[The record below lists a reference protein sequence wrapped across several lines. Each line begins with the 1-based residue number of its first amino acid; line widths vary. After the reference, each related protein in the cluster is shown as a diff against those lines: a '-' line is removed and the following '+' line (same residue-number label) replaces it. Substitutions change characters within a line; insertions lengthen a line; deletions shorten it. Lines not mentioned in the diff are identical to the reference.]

1 MKITNKK
8 KNVSKTFGMR
18 QSGLD
23 SLDYLRCCNDDI
35 SASELVNQALE
46 LMSKKE
52 KMKEA
57 IKERYKKYGE
67 VNLMIHDRAYY
78 HIKKET
84 IMIHGDL
91 YENIILTI
99 SDWKLGMS
107 IEVPENKFIV
117 HNFGSDQLERTMS
130 HIPLENCKVI
140 DNEHK

>member
-52 KMKEA
+52 KMKEI
-57 IKERYKKYGE
+57 IKEKYKECGE
-67 VNLMIHDRAYY
+67 VKLMIHDRAFYY
-78 HIKKET
+78 IKKET
-84 IMIHGDL
+84 VMIHGDL
-91 YENIILTI
+91 YENIVLTI
-99 SDWKLGMS
+99 SDWYHGGSVEM
-107 IEVPENKFIV
+107 PENKFIV

-140 DNEHK
+140 DDEHK

>member
-52 KMKEA
+52 KMKEI
-57 IKERYKKYGE
+57 IKEKYKEYGE

-78 HIKKET
+78 HIKKDKVQVNGYSCD
-84 IMIHGDL
+84 IM
-91 YENIILTI
+91 ILTI
-99 SDWKLGMS
+99 SDWYRGGSVEM
-107 IEVPENKFIV
+107 PENKFIV

-140 DNEHK
+140 DDEHK